1 MSLPSTN
8 KSGQQSSIRSFF
20 APKQP
25 TYAPRPSSAST
36 AQQQSKATPPSAT
49 ASQASPLPPPNPG
62 TNGASLPSSLHP
74 QATISPILPEHI
86 PALRRITS
94 LLLPVNYPDSFWARL
109 SDPQSSGAFSRVL
122 LWTDDNDPSQQQ
134 QQQQQ
139 QPPTPNPKVIGGL
152 VCRPEPSPFHAE
164 TPGTTR
170 PNALYIQSLVLLSP
184 YRSLGLAAA
193 LLEDAAGAAALS
205 PDWACDTV
213 WAHVWTDNAEGLR
226 WYLARG
232 FEREPEEVRGY
243 YFKLRP
249 DSAWIVRRRITI
261 GGGGGDGSG
270 DVRQRAALKTTP
282 TTATTTAT
290 ATATI
295 PPSITA
301 AAANL
306 PLGGR
311 PHGSTSVPAPP
322 VHATTAPPP
331 PATRS
336 GATSRLPSP
345 GPDPG
350 LIGGAP
356 AAPPKRGTSYQNT
369 RPETEWNDLPAD
381 MHTPRGSNR
390 GGNGENGNG
399 NLDVPGGGNGNGGGG
414 SGASS
419 RSSSAAGRRKRDRAY
434 PAAAFGS

>member
-1 MSLPSTN
+1 MSLPSAN

-25 TYAPRPSSAST
+25 AYAPPPSS
-36 AQQQSKATPPSAT
+36 AQQQSKATPP
-49 ASQASPLPPPNPG
+49 PNAG
-62 TNGASLPSSLHP
+62 TNRASLPPSLHP
-74 QATISPILPEHI
+74 QATISPMLPEHI

-122 LWTDDNDPSQQQ
+122 LWTDDNDPSQR
-134 QQQQQ
+134 QQ
-139 QPPTPNPKVIGGL
+139 QPSTQSPKVIGGL
-152 VCRPEPSPFHAE
+152 VCRPEPSPFPAE
-164 TPGTTR
+164 TPGTR
-170 PNALYIQSLVLLSP
+170 PNVLYIQSLVLLSP

-232 FEREPEEVRGY
+232 FEREPEEVQGY

-261 GGGGGDGSG
+261 GSGDGDGSG
-270 DVRQRAALKTTP
+270 DTRQRAALKTAP

-290 ATATI
+290 AMATI

-306 PLGGR
+306 PLGGG
-311 PHGSTSVPAPP
+311 PPGSTPMPA
-322 VHATTAPPP
+322 P

-336 GATSRLPSP
+336 GATSPLPSP

-350 LIGGAP
+350 LIRGA
-356 AAPPKRGTSYQNT
+356 AAPPPKRGTSYQNT

-381 MHTPRGSNR
+381 MHTPRGGNNNN
-390 GGNGENGNG
+390 NGENGNG
-399 NLDVPGGGNGNGGGG
+399 NLGVPSGGNGNSGAS